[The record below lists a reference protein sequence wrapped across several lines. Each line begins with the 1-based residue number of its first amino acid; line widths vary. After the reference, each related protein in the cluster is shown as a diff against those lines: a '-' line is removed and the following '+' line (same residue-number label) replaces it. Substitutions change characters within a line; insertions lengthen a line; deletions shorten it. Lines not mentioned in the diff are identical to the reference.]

1 MGGTV
6 SLGKRSMSD
15 KDSDDEPLFDDND
28 AEEEPDEED
37 DERPE
42 LTQDQLK
49 CLYMISR
56 YSHASTSADE
66 KEEWIRKVPLMV
78 LIYEGIVAQVY
89 DYDYAPSSEII
100 HTRRI
105 YFNTSQEGRNDV
117 DVLRELDLVNALKLS
132 SKEHQ
137 SVTAY
142 QISFKGQKLLEFL
155 SIEDRQDVDSFIFAP
170 SMDSVIEET
179 GDAPRDIDDLLK
191 VHWDGSAFWM
201 RSNSGYERES
211 TVTDTEDVSYVSSP
225 YLPMCLRHGGR
236 EASSNADKAHM
247 SAAGETNIRD
257 ELSEVLTLND
267 VNIMVGEFI
276 PFGANHILSLNMKL
290 GSTERVQGGF
300 FTALVDDDSG
310 GTKFEVPPGL
320 TKVTILDYSI
330 TEYVNLEAD
339 IYFPEDQ
346 GIVQIENFGIHL
358 SSDGSVC
365 YGMKLEAVLDRVRDC
380 ISLDHLARL
389 LVDVHQDSSRITDS
403 IVSAYQLGLLD
414 LVFIGDRGNRDKINI
429 LTAEEITPKLPAEK
443 YMDRGENENELKQ
456 VLGETRF
463 AYDISE
469 EDVIIF
475 GNHGILLCGPNS
487 KKHEATLFSYLAL
500 TGKDIFIQNFF
511 SRVFITLDSLKQIR
525 RKILDSAKDPNSL
538 ETVRAQLAQESR
550 DIIMLEET
558 LAYVSESLDTMKI
571 PAIPPDPAGKK
582 LFEVLDIARVRHE
595 LQRRITD
602 LQKNTKSS
610 HHELLILRQMSEGM
624 KEDRMFHLQEIL
636 NENTK
641 QITGVVQANAEQS
654 VCLGAVQAI
663 LAGTLAFS
671 ILDRFTGT
679 WSVVNRAWA
688 ASLIE
693 MLLATPYL
701 WLAFNLTLW
710 LVLATYIANKVRYG
724 GEAKALITE
733 VKLVLNEECNIEM
746 LDIYLAE
753 KYIVAENVKYE
764 LHTVV
769 REVTWEETP
778 GMASSWGGTCPKI
791 TINYDDEHGF
801 LLNIL
806 IKYSKFE
813 GSLKPKELREC
824 VMNELTDHRVIAER
838 EDEELDEEEDEE

>member
-1 MGGTV
+1 
-6 SLGKRSMSD
+6 
-15 KDSDDEPLFDDND
+15 
-28 AEEEPDEED
+28 
-37 DERPE
+37 
-42 LTQDQLK
+42 
-49 CLYMISR
+49 
-56 YSHASTSADE
+56 
-66 KEEWIRKVPLMV
+66 
-78 LIYEGIVAQVY
+78 
-89 DYDYAPSSEII
+89 
-100 HTRRI
+100 
-105 YFNTSQEGRNDV
+105 
-117 DVLRELDLVNALKLS
+117 
-132 SKEHQ
+132 
-137 SVTAY
+137 
-142 QISFKGQKLLEFL
+142 
-155 SIEDRQDVDSFIFAP
+155 
-170 SMDSVIEET
+170 
-179 GDAPRDIDDLLK
+179 LLK
-191 VHWDGSAFWM
+191 VHWDGTSFWM
-201 RSNSGYERES
+201 RSDSGYERES

-236 EASSNADKAHM
+236 EANSNADKAHM

-330 TEYVNLEAD
+330 TEYINVEAD

-358 SSDGSVC
+358 AADGTVC
-365 YGMKLEAVLDRVRDC
+365 YGMKIEAVMDRIRDC
-380 ISLDHLARL
+380 VSLVHLARL

-487 KKHEATLFSYLAL
+487 KKHESTLFSYLSL

-511 SRVFITLDSLKQIR
+511 SRVFITLDSLKNIR
-525 RKILDSAKDPNSL
+525 KKILDSAKDPNSL

-558 LAYVSESLDTMKI
+558 LAYVTESLDTMKI

-595 LQRRITD
+595 LQRRATD
-602 LQKNTKSS
+602 LTKNTKSAS
-610 HHELLILRQMSEGM
+610 HELTILRQMSEGM
-624 KEDRMFHLQEIL
+624 KEDRMFFLQEIL
-636 NENTK
+636 NHNTK
-641 QITGVVQANAEQS
+641 QISNVVQANAEMT
-654 VCLGAVQAI
+654 VLLGALQVI
-663 LAGTLAFS
+663 LAGTLAFN

-688 ASLIE
+688 MSLIDP
-693 MLLATPYL
+693 LLGTPYL
-701 WLAFNLTLW
+701 WLIFNMAVW
-710 LVLATYIANKVRYG
+710 LAIGTFVGSTVKSRGAR
-724 GEAKALITE
+724 KALMMDL
-733 VKLVLNEECNIEM
+733 KLQLNEECNIEM
-746 LDIYLAE
+746 MDIFLADKE
-753 KYIVAENVKYE
+753 VVTENVKYE
-764 LHTVV
+764 LHGIVQEITYVE
-769 REVTWEETP
+769 RKRN
-778 GMASSWGGTCPKI
+778 ASAWGGTCPKI
-791 TINYDDEHGF
+791 TITYDDEHGY
-801 LLNIL
+801 LLEVTVH
-806 IKYSKFE
+806 YSKAE
-813 GSLKPKELREC
+813 GQLKPKEVREC
-824 VMNELTDHRVIAER
+824 VMTELIESRVLAER
-838 EDEELDEEEDEE
+838 QDEEYDEEADE

>member
-1 MGGTV
+1 MSFGKLSSSGGHCYFV
-6 SLGKRSMSD
+6 FQHLLSLAFMLT
-15 KDSDDEPLFDDND
+15 PYLF
-28 AEEEPDEED
+28 
-37 DERPE
+37 R
-42 LTQDQLK
+42 
-49 CLYMISR
+49 
-56 YSHASTSADE
+56 
-66 KEEWIRKVPLMV
+66 
-78 LIYEGIVAQVY
+78 
-89 DYDYAPSSEII
+89 
-100 HTRRI
+100 
-105 YFNTSQEGRNDV
+105 
-117 DVLRELDLVNALKLS
+117 RELDLVNALKLS

-170 SMDSVIEET
+170 SMESVVGDS
-179 GDAPRDIDDLLK
+179 GDAPRDLDDLLK
-191 VHWDGSAFWM
+191 VHWDGTSFWM

-236 EASSNADKAHM
+236 ESSSNADKAHM
-247 SAAGETNIRD
+247 SASGETNIRD

-267 VNIMVGEFI
+267 VNIMIGEFI

-365 YGMKLEAVLDRVRDC
+365 YGMKIEAVMDRIRDC
-380 ISLDHLARL
+380 VSLDHLARL

-429 LTAEEITPKLPAEK
+429 LTSEEITPKLPAEK

-487 KKHEATLFSYLAL
+487 KKHESTLFSYLAL
-500 TGKDIFIQNFF
+500 TGKDIFIQNYF
-511 SRVFITLDSLKQIR
+511 SSVFITLDSLKNIR
-525 RKILDSAKDPNSL
+525 RKIMDSAKDPNSL

-602 LQKNTKSS
+602 LHKNTKSS
-610 HHELLILRQMSEGM
+610 HHELLILRQMSDGM
-624 KEDRMFHLQEIL
+624 KEDRMFHLQTVL

-641 QITGVVQANAEQS
+641 QITNVVQANAEQS
-654 VCLGAVQAI
+654 VALGAVQVI
-663 LAGTLAFS
+663 LAGTLAFA

-688 ASLIE
+688 AGMIDT
-693 MLLATPYL
+693 LLATPYL
-701 WLAFNLTLW
+701 WLIFNLILW
-710 LVLATYIANKVRYG
+710 GVMAFYIADSVRTLG
-724 GEAKALITE
+724 QSKSLITD
-733 VKLVLNEECNIEM
+733 VKLMLNEECNIELM
-746 LDIYLAE
+746 DIYLAD
-753 KYIVAENVKYE
+753 KDIVFENCKYE
-764 LHTVV
+764 MDSVV
-769 REVTWEETP
+769 REIQWVEKPE
-778 GMASSWGGTCPKI
+778 MKSSWGGACPKI
-791 TINYDDEHGF
+791 TVVYDDEHGF
-801 LLNIL
+801 LLSINIQ
-806 IKYSKFE
+806 YSIYE
-813 GSLKPKELREC
+813 GKLKPKELREC
-824 VMNELTDHRVIAER
+824 IMNELTDHRVIAER
-838 EDEELDEEEDEE
+838 EDEEDDEEGDDS